1 MGKKCPD
8 CPECMPEW
16 LAAFGDLMS
25 LLLCFFVLLLSMS
38 SMDAKKVSEAI
49 GSLAGAMSVLEGGS
63 KTEISKQR
71 IQESTPIE
79 TQSESSEMV
88 NRITEAISESNEM
101 REKGKGPS
109 VSLEESQDG
118 FVIQLPASLLFKE
131 GSAKI
136 ENEDALLFLKRI
148 ALIVGELPNDVEVS
162 VRGHTDDTSPGRNSP
177 YRDNW
182 ELSTARAIAVLEE
195 LMIDGIMPE
204 RLHAAGFSQYRPIA
218 SNATP
223 EGREKNRR
231 VELHFFG
238 TKSAKKTAIEKTVLD
253 QPADTGAAAE
263 AAPAAAN
270 GNVGEAPALDTPA
283 QAQ

>member
-1 MGKKCPD
+1 MGKKKCPD

-49 GSLAGAMSVLEGGS
+49 GSLAGAMSVLEGGE
-63 KTEISKQR
+63 KTEVSKKLLQ
-71 IQESTPIE
+71 SATPV
-79 TQSESSEMV
+79 ESSEETDDAV
-88 NRITEAISESNEM
+88 NRITQAISEMNEM
-101 REKGKGPS
+101 KEKGQGPS

-136 ENEDALLFLKRI
+136 EDEDSLLFLKRI
-148 ALIVGELPNDVEVS
+148 SMIIDELPNDVEVS
-162 VRGHTDDTSPGRNSP
+162 VRGHTDDSNPGRNSP

-182 ELSTARAIAVLEE
+182 ELSTARAISVLQE
-195 LMIDGIMPE
+195 LMLDGIAPQ
-204 RLHAAGFSQYRPIA
+204 RLHAAGFAQYRPLA

-238 TKSAKKTAIEKTVLD
+238 TKVDKK
-253 QPADTGAAAE
+253 GAAEE
-263 AAPAAAN
+263 AIGAKNGAN
-270 GNVGEAPALDTPA
+270 TASDAIGPTPALDVPA
-283 QAQ
+283 IQTEAK

>member
-1 MGKKCPD
+1 
-8 CPECMPEW
+8 
-16 LAAFGDLMS
+16 MS

-49 GSLAGAMSVLEGGS
+49 GSLAGAMSVLEGGT

-71 IQESTPIE
+71 IQESTPLESQNE
-79 TQSESSEMV
+79 TSELV
-88 NRITEAISESNEM
+88 NRITQAIADSNEM
-101 REKGKGPS
+101 QEKGKGPS

-136 ENEDALLFLKRI
+136 ENEEALLFLKRI
-148 ALIVGELPNDVEVS
+148 ALIVEQLPNEVEVS
-162 VRGHTDDTSPGRNSP
+162 VRGHTDDSNPGRNSP

-182 ELSTARAIAVLEE
+182 ELSTARAISVLQE
-195 LMIDGIMPE
+195 LLIDGILPE
-204 RLHAAGFSQYRPIA
+204 RLHAAGFAQFRPIA
-218 SNATP
+218 NNATP

-238 TKSAKKTAIEKTVLD
+238 VKSENKAVVEKTVLD
-253 QPADTGAAAE
+253 QGGASATPNAAT
-263 AAPAAAN
+263 A
-270 GNVGEAPALDTPA
+270 VGAAPALDAPA
-283 QAQ
+283 PAATEAQ